1 MEKRLLCL
9 VSCMNT
15 GGAETFLMKLYRK
28 IDRTKYQMD
37 FGVFTEEEGFYDE
50 EIKLLG
56 GKVHHLV
63 PKTKNFSLYKK
74 GLYDLVKKEQYKYVL
89 RITSNAAGFYD
100 LKIAKEA
107 GARVCIARSSNS
119 SDGDSFKVKLINDIS
134 RFLFVKYVD
143 VKIAPSDLAAEY
155 TFGKKAIAKGEV
167 YYLNNGLD
175 LDVYRFSEEK
185 RKRIEEEFGLQGK
198 FVVGHVGRFSKQK
211 NHEFLIDIFYELKKK
226 KNNAVLLLVGN
237 GELKQNIEDK
247 AKALGIADSLIFA
260 GIRSDIPDLLS
271 AMDVFVFPSF
281 YEGMPNTVIEAQ
293 ATGLPCV
300 IADTITEEAGV
311 TDCVHFKSLSDTAEE
326 WAHTALSLLVD
337 CKVERSCYK
346 KQMQNAGYDI
356 ENSVKQFISLIFKNE
371 LKLIKSNLFL

>member
-63 PKTKNFSLYKK
+63 PKTKNFALYKK
-74 GLYDLVKKEQYKYVL
+74 RLYDLVKKEQYKYVL

-107 GARVCIARSSNS
+107 GAEVCIARSSNS

-155 TFGKKAIAKGEV
+155 TFGKKATAKGEV
-167 YYLNNGLD
+167 HYLNNGLD
-175 LDVYRFSEEK
+175 LNVYSFSEEK
-185 RKRIEEEFGLQGK
+185 RKRIQGEFGLQGK

-211 NHEFLIDIFYELKKK
+211 NHEFLIDIFYELKKQK
-226 KNNAVLLLVGN
+226 DNAVLLLVGN
-237 GELKQNIEDK
+237 GELKQNIEGK

-260 GIRSDIPDLLS
+260 GIRSDVPDLLS

-300 IADTITEEAGV
+300 IADTITKEAGV
-311 TDCVHFKSLSDTAEE
+311 TDCVHFMSLGDSAEKWVDKILE
-326 WAHTALSLLVD
+326 SKNNNIVDRSLYS
-337 CKVERSCYK
+337 KVMKNR
-346 KQMQNAGYDI
+346 GYDI
-356 ENSVKQFISLIFKNE
+356 NDVVKMFK
-371 LKLIKSNLFL
+371 KITFR

>member
-1 MEKRLLCL
+1 MIKRLLCL

-28 IDRTKYQMD
+28 MDRTKYQMD
-37 FGVFTEEEGFYDE
+37 FGVYTQDVCFYDK
-50 EIKLLG
+50 EIESLG
-56 GKVHHLV
+56 GRIYHLV
-63 PKTKNFSLYKK
+63 PKTRNFFLYKK
-74 GLYDLVKKEQYKYVL
+74 SLYNLVKKEQYEYVL

-155 TFGKKAIAKGEV
+155 TFGKKATAKGEV
-167 YYLNNGLD
+167 HYLNNGLD
-175 LDVYRFSEEK
+175 LNVYSFSEEK
-185 RKRIEEEFGLQGK
+185 RKRIQGEFGLQGK

-211 NHEFLIDIFYELKKK
+211 NNEFLIDIFYELKKK
-226 KNNAVLLLVGN
+226 KDNAVLLLVGN

-293 ATGLPCV
+293 STGLPCV
-300 IADTITEEAGV
+300 IADTITNEACV
-311 TDCVHFKSLSDTAEE
+311 TDIVKYMSLRDSSDK
-326 WAHTALSLLVD
+326 WVDQIMLSSNNSIVNRRLYS
-337 CKVERSCYK
+337 KVMEDS
-346 KQMQNAGYDI
+346 GYDI
-356 ENSVKQFISLIFKNE
+356 NDVVKTFEKIVFI
-371 LKLIKSNLFL
+371 

>member
-155 TFGKKAIAKGEV
+155 TFGKKATAKGEV

-175 LDVYRFSEEK
+175 LDVYSFSEEK
-185 RKRIEEEFGLQGK
+185 RKRIEGEFGLQGK

-226 KNNAVLLLVGN
+226 KDNAVLLLVGN

-247 AKALGIADSLIFA
+247 AKALGIDDSIIFA
-260 GIRSDIPDLLS
+260 GIRSDVPDLLS

-300 IADTITEEAGV
+300 IADTITKEACV
-311 TDCVHFKSLSDTAEE
+311 TDCVHFKSLADSAEKWVE
-326 WAHTALSLLVD
+326 KILESKNNIGDRSLYS
-337 CKVERSCYK
+337 KVMKNR
-346 KQMQNAGYDI
+346 GYDI
-356 ENSVKQFISLIFKNE
+356 NDVVKMFK
-371 LKLIKSNLFL
+371 KITFR

>member
-1 MEKRLLCL
+1 
-9 VSCMNT
+9 MNT

-155 TFGKKAIAKGEV
+155 TFGKTATAKGEV
-167 YYLNNGLD
+167 HYLNNGLD
-175 LDVYRFSEEK
+175 LNVYSFSEEK
-185 RKRIEEEFGLQGK
+185 RKRIQGEFGLKGK

-211 NHEFLIDIFYELKKK
+211 NHEFLIDIFYDLKKK
-226 KNNAVLLLVGN
+226 KDNAVLLLVGN

-300 IADTITEEAGV
+300 IADTITREAGV
-311 TDCVHFKSLSDTAEE
+311 TDCVRFKSLHDSAES
-326 WAHTALSLLVD
+326 WADKTLSLFD
-337 CKVERSCYK
+337 KDKADRSFYSDK
-346 KQMQNAGYDI
+346 IKNAGYDI
-356 ENSVKQFISLIFKNE
+356 DSCVKKFVKLTFEGGVEKNA
-371 LKLIKSNLFL
+371 IKCK

>member
-1 MEKRLLCL
+1 MVKRLLCL

-37 FGVFTEEEGFYDE
+37 FGVFTEEEEGFYDK
-50 EIKLLG
+50 EIKSLG
-56 GKVHHLV
+56 GKIHHLV

-74 GLYDLVKKEQYKYVL
+74 GLYDLVKREEYKYVL

-107 GARVCIARSSNS
+107 GAKVCIARSSNS

-155 TFGKKAIAKGEV
+155 TFGKKATAKGEV

-175 LDVYRFSEEK
+175 LDVYSFSEEK
-185 RKRIEEEFGLQGK
+185 RKRIEGEFGLQGK

-211 NHEFLIDIFYELKKK
+211 NHEFLLDIFYELKKK

-247 AKALGIADSLIFA
+247 AKVLGIDDSIIFA
-260 GIRSDIPDLLS
+260 GIRSDVPDLLS

-281 YEGMPNTVIEAQ
+281 YEGMPNTIIEAQ

-311 TDCVHFKSLSDTAEE
+311 TDCVHFMSLSDSAKV
-326 WAHTALSLLVD
+326 WADKVLSLLDKDKVD
-337 CKVERSCYK
+337 RSFYSDNMK
-346 KQMQNAGYDI
+346 NAGYDI
-356 ENSVKQFISLIFKNE
+356 GSCVKQFV
-371 LKLIKSNLFL
+371 KLTFEGGVENNAIKCK

>member
-1 MEKRLLCL
+1 MVKRLLCL

-37 FGVFTEEEGFYDE
+37 FGVFTEEEGFYDK
-50 EIKLLG
+50 EIKSLG
-56 GKVHHLV
+56 GNIHHLV

-107 GARVCIARSSNS
+107 GAKVCIARSSNS

-143 VKIAPSDLAAEY
+143 IKIAPSDLAAEY
-155 TFGKKAIAKGEV
+155 TFGKSATTNGEV
-167 YYLNNGLD
+167 HYLNNGLD
-175 LDVYRFSEEK
+175 LGVYRFSEEK
-185 RKRIEEEFGLQGK
+185 RKKIQEEFSLQDK
-198 FVVGHVGRFSKQK
+198 FVVGHVGRFSRQK
-211 NHEFLIDIFYELKKK
+211 NHDFLLEIFYALKQKRK
-226 KNNAVLLLVGN
+226 NAVLLLVGN
-237 GELKQNIEDK
+237 GELKQNIENK

-260 GIRSDIPDLLS
+260 GIRSDVPDLLS

-300 IADTITEEAGV
+300 IADTITKEAGV
-311 TDCVHFKSLSDTAEE
+311 TDIVKYRSLKDSADKWGKEIL
-326 WAHTALSLLVD
+326 LSANNGIVNRFLY
-337 CKVERSCYK
+337 SK
-346 KQMQNAGYDI
+346 KMKDSGYDI
-356 ENSVKQFISLIFKNE
+356 NDVVKIFKNIVF
-371 LKLIKSNLFL
+371 K

>member
-56 GKVHHLV
+56 GKVHHLI
-63 PKTKNFSLYKK
+63 PKTKNFALYKK
-74 GLYDLVKKEQYKYVL
+74 RLYDLVKKEQYKYVL

-107 GARVCIARSSNS
+107 GAEVCIARSSNS

-134 RFLFVKYVD
+134 RFLFVIYVD
-143 VKIAPSDLAAEY
+143 VKIERSDLAAEY
-155 TFGKKAIAKGEV
+155 TFGKNATANGEV
-167 YYLNNGLD
+167 HYLNNGLD
-175 LDVYRFSEEK
+175 LNVYSFSEEK
-185 RKRIEEEFGLQGK
+185 RKRIQGEFGLQGK

-211 NHEFLIDIFYELKKK
+211 NHEFLIDIFYELKKQK
-226 KNNAVLLLVGN
+226 DNAVLLLVGN
-237 GELKQNIEDK
+237 GELKQNIEGK

-260 GIRSDIPDLLS
+260 GIRSDVPDLLS

-300 IADTITEEAGV
+300 IADTITKEAGV
-311 TDCVHFKSLSDTAEE
+311 TDCVHFMS
-326 WAHTALSLLVD
+326 LVD
-337 CKVERSCYK
+337 SAEKWVDKILESKNNNIVDRSLYSKVMKNR
-346 KQMQNAGYDI
+346 GYDI
-356 ENSVKQFISLIFKNE
+356 NDVVKMFK
-371 LKLIKSNLFL
+371 KITFR

>member
-1 MEKRLLCL
+1 MVKRLLCL

-28 IDRTKYQMD
+28 MDRTKYQMD
-37 FGVFTEEEGFYDE
+37 FGVFTKEECFYDE

-155 TFGKKAIAKGEV
+155 TFGKKATAKGEV
-167 YYLNNGLD
+167 HYLNNALD
-175 LDVYRFSEEK
+175 LNVYSFSEEK
-185 RKRIEEEFGLQGK
+185 RKRIQGEFGLQGK

-211 NHEFLIDIFYELKKK
+211 NHKFLIDVFYELKKK
-226 KNNAVLLLVGN
+226 KDNAVLLLVGN

-247 AKALGIADSLIFA
+247 AKALGITESLIFA

-293 ATGLPCV
+293 STGLQCV
-300 IADTITEEAGV
+300 IADTITKEACV
-311 TDCVHFKSLSDTAEE
+311 TDCVHFKSLADSAEK
-326 WAHTALSLLVD
+326 WAEKILESKNNIVD
-337 CKVERSCYK
+337 RFLYSKIMKNR
-346 KQMQNAGYDI
+346 GYDI
-356 ENSVKQFISLIFKNE
+356 NDVVKTFEKNVFI
-371 LKLIKSNLFL
+371 

>member
-1 MEKRLLCL
+1 MVKRLLCL

-56 GKVHHLV
+56 GKVHHLI
-63 PKTKNFSLYKK
+63 PKTKNFALYKK
-74 GLYDLVKKEQYKYVL
+74 RLYDLVKKEQYKYVL

-107 GARVCIARSSNS
+107 GAEVCIARSSNS

-143 VKIAPSDLAAEY
+143 IKIAPSDLAAEY
-155 TFGKKAIAKGEV
+155 TFGKKATAKGEV

-175 LDVYRFSEEK
+175 LNVYSFSEEK
-185 RKRIEEEFGLQGK
+185 RKRIQGEFGLQGK

-211 NHEFLIDIFYELKKK
+211 NHEFLIDIFYELKKQK
-226 KNNAVLLLVGN
+226 DNAVLLLVGN
-237 GELKQNIEDK
+237 GELKQNIEGK

-260 GIRSDIPDLLS
+260 GIRSDVPDLLS

-300 IADTITEEAGV
+300 IADTITKEACV
-311 TDCVHFKSLSDTAEE
+311 TDCVHFMS
-326 WAHTALSLLVD
+326 LVD
-337 CKVERSCYK
+337 SAEKWVDKILESKNNNIVDRSLYSKVMKNR
-346 KQMQNAGYDI
+346 GYDI
-356 ENSVKQFISLIFKNE
+356 NDVVKMFK
-371 LKLIKSNLFL
+371 KITFR